1 MFVWLNMVALMAIKS
16 VNFNPSAIAIV
27 FMTPQQKMA
36 LVLISKAL
44 DGLEGASLDER
55 DAWAILD
62 RAGFIRPHQV
72 ITTLKVLGF
81 IKEDT

>member
-1 MFVWLNMVALMAIKS
+1 MSAWRNMVALMAIKS
-16 VNFNPSAIAIV
+16 VNFNPSAIRSF

-81 IKEDT
+81 IQGDK